1 MKQLRDYQEVACDY
15 ISKRLNNYKRPFIYT
30 LACGCFTG
38 DTKVRVNLSGNGKQV
53 SIKTL
58 YKNWNGLGT
67 NPEYN
72 IKNKDRAYVRG
83 WRNGKVGLNKIQDVI
98 CLGKKKIVRLEFSDG
113 TVIRTT
119 PDHKFLAKR
128 SSQDRLEPEWVEAK
142 DLLGLSVAKDNPH
155 TKRLGKKNKI
165 ADKRICVPNEHPFAR
180 KQRNSNGS
188 YCHII
193 ELHRAIY
200 EANLNG
206 FDDVYDWRDNIGK
219 MDMEFIDPSK
229 FHIHHKDHDHSN
241 NEPSN
246 LECLTVEEHREHHS
260 AGAES
265 HFHQGE
271 VEYIKCVEVEECGEE
286 TVYDI
291 VCADVHSYTAND
303 FVVHNCGKSLVIAEL
318 AKRHGKV
325 LVLTLS
331 AELCKQDYDE
341 CVEYGVEARI
351 YSASMKTKEVGDIT
365 IATIGSAYKNPYLF
379 TDADL
384 VIIDEVQS
392 VNPAEPK
399 SMFMKLLIEMNKIKR
414 GSGDGGIKI
423 LGLTATPYRNVQ
435 RTIPHGTWY
444 ETTTMLQPLNRIP
457 CGRGFLWSSIVEGI
471 NTKQALERGY
481 LTPVEYYSNPT
492 SGNLVVNSTGAEFTD
507 ESLDEWGGGV
517 IAKCADLMKQEDSQ
531 VRSGIVALPFVRH
544 AEALKEMCDS
554 LGLSTVVVS
563 SQTPTKERA
572 ESIRAFKAGEIK
584 WLLQCNIANVG
595 FNSPITDTLIW
606 ARPTLSLNLWQQAVG
621 RVMRLCQGKVR
632 SRVFDLVGT
641 LDTFGCVED
650 VKLGVEDKFKTTIE
664 GTKGKLSGIPLRTF
678 YWSRSINNRDS
689 I

>member
-38 DTKVRVNLSGNGKQV
+38 DTKVRINASGNGKQIA
-53 SIKTL
+53 IKTL
-58 YKNWNGLGT
+58 YRSWNGLGSHPKHNT
-67 NPEYN
+67 R
-72 IKNKDRAYVRG
+72 NKDEVFVRG
-83 WRNGKVGLNKIQDVI
+83 WRNGKVGLNKVQDVI
-98 CLGKKKIVRLEFSDG
+98 CLGKKPIVRLEFSDG

-119 PDHKFLAKR
+119 PDHKFLARIKSR
-128 SSQDRLEPEWVEAK
+128 VEGEWVEAK

-155 TKRLGKKNKI
+155 TKRLGKKKKI
-165 ADKRICVPNEHPFAR
+165 ADKRICVPKEHPFAR
-180 KQRNSNGS
+180 KQRNSNGRCS
-188 YCHII
+188 YIM

-206 FDDVYDWRDNIGK
+206 FDDVYDWRDHIGK
-219 MDMEFIDPSK
+219 MDMEFVDPSK

-246 LECLTVEEHREHHS
+246 LECLTIEEHLKHHS

-265 HFHQGE
+265 NFHQGE
-271 VEYIKCVEVEECGEE
+271 PEYIKCVEVEECGEE

-341 CVEYGVEARI
+341 CVEYGVKACI

-365 IATIGSAYKNPYLF
+365 IATIGSDYKNPYLF

-414 GSGDGGIKI
+414 GSGGGGIKI

-435 RTIPHGTWY
+435 RTVSHGDWY

-517 IAKCADLMKQEDSQ
+517 IAKCANLMKQEDSQ
-531 VRSGIVALPFVRH
+531 VKSGIVALPFVRH
-544 AEALKEMCDS
+544 AEALKVMCDS

-563 SQTPTKERA
+563 SQTPTKERT
-572 ESIRAFKAGEIK
+572 ESIRAIKAGDIK

-650 VKLGVEDKFKTTIE
+650 VRLGVEDKFKTTIE